1 MDKLDIDFNSLLPYV
16 IDAFSSVYGEEYRS
30 IISKKLNNALI
41 IQYHDV
47 EGLNYYVSYIKRCK
61 AREFSIRFLEE
72 IGIDVQEYKKSNYTE
87 PLESNLNKILGC
99 LIDAN
104 FGFSKDVDYWSP
116 LRAFDTNNKTNP
128 ERLLSNKI
136 KIVNYLLGN
145 EREKITKENFEFF
158 AKTKEFSELLKKI
171 NDFNVVYEK
180 LLFEY
185 NNWANQF
192 IPYEKYVEDEKKRKE
207 GILQKKKNEL
217 FREIFDQLPSVLKD
231 IISNKS
237 FEEQLNTILG
247 GMDISAKSII
257 EFFRYE
263 QMEKLKSSE
272 VDLYDKFLIVYW
284 QSIYLKKLGITI
296 PNENMLNCDS
306 DEDITNFLSF
316 LNQEDIRKYIPSDE
330 LISCIS
336 STREKKYEEAL
347 REYYTTRNDFSDVMK
362 LFDNN
367 PDNIEIIYSQIKN
380 KNVCVM
386 GHGGIKNNNEFISIM
401 FYTIREFDGGHLFYM
416 FMHENGHIIDQ
427 SQKGIGFESFDDFG
441 GNYRKNPYDNAFRKY
456 EKFNETLNDIFTQE
470 AVKILQDQ
478 GIYLLEPEEFTK
490 LDNYFNTPAITHRL
504 LQPLVQK
511 FRQQVIRAKVNANPE
526 ELIMYIGEDN
536 FEELVDTVNKVDYLL
551 RNDVISKIDK
561 SPEDTMVIEYFQQ
574 VEKAKQIYINIDSYY
589 ANKFGNSQ
597 TDGFQETI
605 KKR

>member
-1 MDKLDIDFNSLLPYV
+1 MDRLDIDFNSLLPYV

-47 EGLNYYVSYIKRCK
+47 EGLNDYVSYIKRCK

-72 IGIDVQEYKKSNYTE
+72 IGIDVQEYKKRNYTE

-104 FGFSKDVDYWSP
+104 FGFSKDADYWSP

-145 EREKITKENFEFF
+145 ERKQITKENFESF

-217 FREIFDQLPSVLKD
+217 FREIFDQLPSALKD
-231 IISNKS
+231 SISNRS
-237 FEEQLNTILG
+237 FERQISTILG
-247 GMDISAKSII
+247 DMDISAKSII
-257 EFFRYE
+257 ESFRYE

-272 VDLYDKFLIVYW
+272 VDLFDKFWIVCW
-284 QSIYLKKLGITI
+284 QSTYLKLLGITI

-306 DEDITNFLSF
+306 EEDIINFLSF
-316 LNQEDIRKYIPSDE
+316 LSQDDIKKYIPSDE
-330 LISCIS
+330 LISYIS

-347 REYYTTRNDFSDVMK
+347 KEYYTTRNDFTDAMK

-367 PDNIEIIYSQIKN
+367 PDNIENNYHQIKN
-380 KNVCVM
+380 KSVCVQ
-386 GHGGIKNNNEFISIM
+386 GGTTNNNDFISIM
-401 FYTIREFDGGHLFYM
+401 FYTIREFDGGSLFYS
-416 FMHENGHIIDQ
+416 FMHENGHIIDL
-427 SQKGIGFESFDDFG
+427 SQKGCGFESIDDFG
-441 GNYRKNPYDNAFRKY
+441 GNYRKNPYDKAFRKY
-456 EKFNETLNDIFTQE
+456 EKFNETLNDIFIQE
-470 AVKILQDQ
+470 AVKILRDY

-490 LDNYFNTPAITHRL
+490 LDNINYNTTAITKRL

-511 FRQQVIRAKVNANPE
+511 FRQQVIRAKVNAKPE

-536 FEELVDTVNKVDYLL
+536 FEELVDTVNKVDYLS
-551 RNDVISKIDK
+551 RNGVISKIDK

-574 VEKAKQIYINIDSYY
+574 VERAKQIYINIDSYY